1 MRNIALQLYTVREA
15 AQRDFIG
22 TLKQVAAMGYK
33 GIEAGGTLGGL
44 PVKELRD
51 ILNDLGLIFVGGHIG
66 VNNINSG
73 LEVML
78 DDYAALG
85 AHYIGTSWLP
95 EDYRKDVASWQ
106 RAGRLLE
113 KAATMCIKH
122 DLTFFH
128 HNHNMEFIK
137 MEDGRYGLDILL
149 GASDPFLVKVELDVY
164 WAQYAGVDPV
174 GYLKHLDGRAPLVH
188 IKDMTADES
197 HTFEIIGNGIIDFPA
212 IFQVGDKTGVDWYIV
227 EQDQTPKGEIAS
239 ARESYSNIAAKGWL
253 GK

>member
-1 MRNIALQLYTVREA
+1 MRNIALQLFTVREA
-15 AQRDFIG
+15 AQKDFIG
-22 TLKQVAAMGYK
+22 TLKQVAGMGYK
-33 GIEAGGTLGGL
+33 GIEAGGSLGGL

-51 ILNDLGLIFVGGHIG
+51 ILDDLGLTFVGGHIG

-73 LEVML
+73 LEAML

-85 AHYIGTSWLP
+85 ARYIGTAWLP
-95 EDYRKDVASWQ
+95 EEYRKDVASWQ

-122 DLTFFH
+122 DLVCFH

-137 MEDGRYGLDILL
+137 MEDGRYGFDVLLD
-149 GASDPFLVKVELDVY
+149 ATDPYLVKAELDVY
-164 WAQYAGVDPV
+164 WAQVAGVNPV
-174 GYLKHLDGRAPLVH
+174 EYLKHLDGRAPLVH

-197 HTFEIIGNGIIDFPA
+197 KTFEIIGNGVIDFPA
-212 IFQVGDKTGVDWYIV
+212 IFKTGDELGVDWYIV
-227 EQDQTPKGEIAS
+227 EQDQCPKGEIES
-239 ARESYSNIAAKGWL
+239 ARESISNIVARGWL

>member
-15 AQRDFIG
+15 AQKDFIG
-22 TLKQVAAMGYK
+22 TLKHVAGMGYK
-33 GIEAGGTLGGL
+33 GIEAGGSLGGL
-44 PVKELRD
+44 PIKELRA
-51 ILNDLGLIFVGGHIG
+51 ILDDLGLTLVGGHIG

-73 LEVML
+73 LEAML

-85 AHYIGTSWLP
+85 ARYIGTAWLP
-95 EDYRKDVASWQ
+95 EEYRKDVASWQ

-137 MEDGRYGLDILL
+137 MEDGRYGFDVLL
-149 GASDPFLVKVELDVY
+149 GATDPFLVKAELDVY
-164 WAQYAGVDPV
+164 WAQVAGVNPV
-174 GYLKHLDGRAPLVH
+174 EYLTHLDGRSPLVH

-197 HTFEIIGNGIIDFPA
+197 KTFEIIGNGVIDFPP
-212 IFQVGDKTGVDWYIV
+212 IFDTGDKLGVDWYIV
-227 EQDQTPKGEIAS
+227 EQDQCPKGELES
-239 ARESYSNIAAKGWL
+239 AKESMANIISRGWL